1 MALLRHGVLQPNN
14 WRFVGDDAAIP
25 ADEPVTVSLKRWQ
38 LEGET
43 LRGRNAAIGVRL
55 KNDDSASALGEDLH
69 RLSLIEI
76 EFPKFTDGRA
86 FSQARILRDKLGY
99 QGELRA
105 IGIILRDQYLYMNRC
120 GIDSVELPEGKPI
133 DGYLAAL
140 REFSAWYQPASD
152 GRPTVLE
159 LRHPAANGNAR
170 RGAAPL
176 VTASVAARS
185 A

>member
-1 MALLRHGVLQPNN
+1 MALLQHGALQPNN

-25 ADEPVTVSLKRWQ
+25 AEEPVTVSLKRWQ
-38 LEGET
+38 AEAEA
-43 LRGRNAAIGVRL
+43 LRGRNTPIGVRL
-55 KNDDSASALGEDLH
+55 KNDEQALALSEDVH
-69 RLSLIEI
+69 RLSLIEV

-99 QGELRA
+99 TGELR
-105 IGIILRDQYLYMNRC
+105 GVGTILRDQYLYMTRC

-140 REFSAWYQPASD
+140 KEFSAWYQPASD
-152 GRPTVLE
+152 GRTTVLE
-159 LRHPAANGNAR
+159 LRHPANANAL

-176 VTASVAARS
+176 VTASVAAHS
-185 A
+185 V

>member
-1 MALLRHGVLQPNN
+1 MALLQHGALQPNN

-25 ADEPVTVSLKRWQ
+25 AEEPVTVGLKRWQ
-38 LEGET
+38 AEAET
-43 LRGRNAAIGVRL
+43 LRGRNAPIGVRL
-55 KNDDSASALGEDLH
+55 KNDEQALSLGDDIH

-99 QGELRA
+99 KGELRG
-105 IGIILRDQYLYMNRC
+105 IGTILRDQYLYMTRC
-120 GIDSVELPEGKPI
+120 GIDSVELPDGKPI

-140 REFSAWYQPASD
+140 KEFSAWYQPASD
-152 GRPTVLE
+152 GRPTVME
-159 LRHPAANGNAR
+159 LRHPANANAR

-176 VTASVAARS
+176 VTESVAAHS

>member
-1 MALLRHGVLQPNN
+1 MALLQHGALQPNN

-25 ADEPVTVSLKRWQ
+25 ADGPVTVSLKRWQ
-38 LEGET
+38 AESEI
-43 LRGRNAAIGVRL
+43 LRGRNSAVGVRL
-55 KNDDSASALGEDLH
+55 KNDEQALSLGEDVH
-69 RLSLIEI
+69 RLSLIEV

-105 IGIILRDQYLYMNRC
+105 IGRILRDQYLYMTRC
-120 GIDSVELPEGKPI
+120 GIDAVELPDDKPI

-140 REFSAWYQPASD
+140 QEFSAWYQPASD
-152 GRPTVLE
+152 GRRTVME
-159 LRHPAANGNAR
+159 LRHPTKAR
-170 RGAAPL
+170 ALRSGATF
-176 VTASVAARS
+176 VTESVAAHS